1 MVKSKLGLLLLG
13 ITVPSLLL
21 TGCET
26 INRIGKNYE
35 SDWGGGLN
43 RELTVY
49 DADGEVLFEQKGKFD
64 IQESDGGN
72 KVIYDDQDGM
82 RHNIYLGSGTVIV
95 NEVPDGS

>member
-1 MVKSKLGLLLLG
+1 MRYCRILLPLVVISLS
-13 ITVPSLLL
+13 TLLL

-26 INRIGKNYE
+26 MNRIGKNYE

-49 DADGEVLFEQKGKFD
+49 DANGEVLFEQTGKFD
-64 IQESDGGN
+64 IQESDSGN
-72 KVIYDDQDGM
+72 KIVYDDQDGM

>member
-1 MVKSKLGLLLLG
+1 MKYYKALLSV
-13 ITVPSLLL
+13 ISLSLVVLIL

-26 INRIGKNYE
+26 MSRIGKNYE

-49 DADGEVLFEQKGKFD
+49 DANGKVLFQQTGKFD
-64 IQESDGGN
+64 IQECDNGN
-72 KVIYDDQDGM
+72 KIIYDDQDGY

-95 NEVPDGS
+95 NEVPE

>member
-1 MVKSKLGLLLLG
+1 MNYRRVILSIVSLSL
-13 ITVPSLLL
+13 VALLL

-26 INRIGKNYE
+26 VSRIGKNYE

-49 DADGEVLFEQKGKFD
+49 DTNGEVLFYQIGKFD
-64 IQESDGGN
+64 IQENENGN
-72 KVIYDDQDGM
+72 KIIYDDQDGY

-95 NEVPDGS
+95 NEVPK